1 MQKNTTQMMRSPR
14 RRRATFDGPA
24 IQRWPSPDSYA
35 TGPLKNGRRDGR
47 WLVFGPKGQ
56 LIAVTLWRNGELVH
70 ADESFGGSR
79 LKAA

>member
-1 MQKNTTQMMRSPR
+1 MQKNTTHIKRFPQ

-24 IQRWPSPDSYA
+24 IQRWPSPDCFA
-35 TGPLKNGRRDGR
+35 TGGLKNGRRDGR
-47 WLVFGPKGQ
+47 WLVFGQNGQ
-56 LIAVTLWRNGELVH
+56 LIAVTLWRDGELVH